1 MTLNYI
7 DNTESPVKLNASETE
22 SIAIKK
28 DNFEE
33 VIENTSRKAIEA
45 FTVIVP
51 TINITDKI
59 NDYVPKF
66 VETLK
71 NNESSE
77 QIDVSKKID
86 NFATVEKVI
95 ENTSPKSPVKLN
107 PSEIES
113 ITIKND
119 KFATFEEVIE
129 FTSPKAID
137 DLTVV
142 VPKTKIPDK
151 ISDNVPKF
159 VEILKNNKSDE
170 SDSQVIEKMLS
181 NQTAIEISTNMPE
194 DIDLEMK
201 DTTTKQD
208 YETLPNETSNF
219 LNVTI
224 NLHQDKN
231 GKMTQSIDPLKIVV
245 ICCSISLAMVMTL
258 FVGLMMFCCQN
269 NKTEKEDVIQ
279 MHRIE
284 NGDTSDTTLE

>member
-45 FTVIVP
+45 FTE
-51 TINITDKI
+51 KI

-77 QIDVSKKID
+77 QID

-269 NKTEKEDVIQ
+269 NKTEKEDVIE